1 MNLGGLFIREGGLFM
16 DPANQGRFYH
26 DGRFKTL
33 MDVVNHYDKLLNLN
47 LTDQEKSDLVE
58 YLKSL

>member
-1 MNLGGLFIREGGLFM
+1 MAQAPETSTALIESDRVEGMAVYSGERTQIGAIKRLIIRPRG
-16 DPANQGRFYH
+16 
-26 DGRFKTL
+26 
-33 MDVVNHYDKLLNLN
+33 